1 MASLIPGFEYDIFIS
16 YRQKDNKGDRWV
28 SEFVEVLK
36 TELES
41 TFKEEISVYFD
52 INPHDGL
59 LETHDVDASLK
70 DKLKCLVFIP
80 IISRTYCDP
89 KSFAWEHEFK
99 AFVEQASKDQFGL
112 KIKLPNGNVA
122 SRVLPVRIYDLDN
135 ADIRLCETVLDGKLR
150 GVDFIYNEPGVNRP
164 LKSDDDEKINLN
176 KTKYRNQINK
186 VGNAIQEII
195 SGLLTEPVELGKE
208 EPLREPLKE
217 IKKEE
222 RIEVQEKPAKL
233 AKRKLLLGS
242 ILLAVLVIAAI
253 LVYPKSFKKTT
264 LERLKSS
271 GERISIAVM
280 PFQNMTNDTIW
291 DIWQDGIKDELI
303 SSLSN
308 NPEELKVRQT
318 EAVNGLI
325 KSKGLTNYASISP
338 SLASF
343 FSRKL
348 DANIIVL
355 GSIKQAG
362 LLIRLNAQLIDSK
375 TEEIFKSFQ
384 VEAPRKEEMVFP
396 VIDSLSWMIKNFLIL
411 SKLRKEAPPDLQ
423 RSPSTNSPEAYRYFI
438 YGTSAFYKRDY
449 SAAVTLYSK
458 ALAIDSNFL
467 FAASMLSFAYN
478 NQDLYDHAKKWC
490 LRVYEKKEQMSV
502 IQKAHTNWMYAS
514 YFETPYEQIKY
525 LKQELEFDNQMPAH
539 FYELGWIFINL
550 YQYDNAISAFKN
562 ALEIYEKWDS
572 KPMWVF
578 NYILLGYAYHKT
590 EQYKKERK
598 VYRKA
603 EQDFPDEPL
612 LIYRQAVLK
621 LCEGNSRYA
630 QVLLEKYKSILKEK
644 STNEAV
650 IATNLAEIYSEAGI
664 LDKAEEYHRQSL
676 SLEPENPIMINNLAY
691 FLIDEEQNINKGME
705 LADKALELSPDNY
718 DYLETKGWGLY
729 KQGKYQEALEILQKS
744 WDLRMKNA
752 IYSHIQYLHLEEAKK
767 AVANQNSNEPS
778 AVQDKK

>member
-1 MASLIPGFEYDIFIS
+1 MASLIPGYEYDIFIS
-16 YRQKDNKGDRWV
+16 YRQKDDKYDGWV
-28 SEFVEVLK
+28 TEFVDNLK
-36 TELES
+36 KELEA

-52 INPHDGL
+52 INPHDGI

-70 DKLKCLVFIP
+70 EKLKCLVFIP

-89 KSFAWEHEFK
+89 KSFAWKHEFK
-99 AFVEQASKDQFGL
+99 AFVEQASQDKFGL

-122 SRVLPVRIYDLDN
+122 SRVLPIRIYYLDN
-135 ADIRLCETVLDGKLR
+135 ADTKLCESVLGGVLR
-150 GVDFIYNEPGVNRP
+150 GIEFIYSEPGVNRP
-164 LKSDDDEKINLN
+164 LKPKDNEEKNLN
-176 KTKYRNQINK
+176 GTNYRNQINK
-186 VGNAIQEII
+186 VGNAIKEII
-195 SGLLTEPVELGKE
+195 TGLKIEPVELGKE
-208 EPLREPLKE
+208 KIQHREPFVEVK
-217 IKKEE
+217 KKEKE
-222 RIEVQEKPAKL
+222 RLQEKPTKVS
-233 AKRKLLLGS
+233 KRKLLSG
-242 ILLAVLVIAAI
+242 IAI
-253 LVYPKSFKKTT
+253 LVILIIATVFSYLKIFKKNT
-264 LERLKSS
+264 LDELISS
-271 GERISIAVM
+271 AEKISVAVM

-325 KSKGLTNYASISP
+325 KSKGLTDYASISP

-343 FSRKL
+343 LSRKL
-348 DANIIVL
+348 DANILVF

-375 TEEIFKSFQ
+375 TEEVFKSFQ
-384 VEAPRKEEMVFP
+384 VEAPSKEEMIFP
-396 VIDSLSWMIKNFLIL
+396 VIDSLSRMIKNFLIL
-411 SKLRKEAPPDLQ
+411 SKLRKEASPDLQ

-449 SAAVTLYSK
+449 SAAVTLYSQ
-458 ALAIDSNFL
+458 AMAIDSNFL
-467 FAASMLSFAYN
+467 LAASMNSFAYN

-502 IQKAHTNWMYAS
+502 IQKAHTSWMYAS

-525 LKQELEFDNQMPAH
+525 LKQELEFDNQRPTH
-539 FYELGWIFINL
+539 FYELGWNFFNL
-550 YQYDNAISAFKN
+550 YQYDNAIFAFKK
-562 ALEIYEKWDS
+562 ALEIYKKWGS

-578 NYILLGYAYHKT
+578 NYTLLGYSYHKT

-621 LCEGNSRYA
+621 LCESNSRDA
-630 QVLLEKYKSILKEK
+630 QVLLEKYKSILREK
-644 STNEAV
+644 PTKEAV
-650 IATNLAEIYSEAGI
+650 IATNLAEIYSEAGVC
-664 LDKAEEYHRQSL
+664 DKAEEYYRHAL
-676 SLEPENPIMINNLAY
+676 SLEPENPIIINNLAY
-691 FLIDEEQNINKGME
+691 FLIDEEQNITKGME
-705 LADKALELSPDNY
+705 LADKALELSPHNY

-729 KQGKYQEALEILQKS
+729 KQGKYQEALDVLQKS
-744 WDLRMKNA
+744 WELRMKNA
-752 IYSHIQYLHLEEAKK
+752 VYDHEAFLHLEAAKK
-767 AVANQNSNEPS
+767 AIANQKN
-778 AVQDKK
+778 